1 MEKNKK
7 VRLYQTLYYTLLP
20 ILYIVTFYTCSYIIY
35 LLNNDEG
42 VLMLGYIFLFVVSP
56 VISLILMRFSMLKWY
71 VDPFAA
77 SEIPLAHILY
87 SLIKRVINTKS
98 LYEAFKELIWDLTK
112 GDAMN
117 RIYFLGI
124 FLFAILCSFSI
135 KRKNEQSF
143 LYRILS

>member
-77 SEIPLAHILY
+77 AEIPL
-87 SLIKRVINTKS
+87 
-98 LYEAFKELIWDLTK
+98 
-112 GDAMN
+112 
-117 RIYFLGI
+117 RISCI
-124 FLFAILCSFSI
+124 V
-135 KRKNEQSF
+135 
-143 LYRILS
+143 